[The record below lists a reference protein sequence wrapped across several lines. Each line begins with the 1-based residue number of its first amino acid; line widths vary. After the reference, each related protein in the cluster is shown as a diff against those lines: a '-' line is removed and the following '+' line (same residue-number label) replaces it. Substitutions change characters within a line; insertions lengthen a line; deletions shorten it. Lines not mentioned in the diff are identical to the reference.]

1 VLGARYTGTAGPLL
15 HPTERCPRCLLA
27 VPALG
32 LDVSSAAAFA
42 WAAHSWES
50 SSESRPE
57 VAIDIGVAGAVH
69 ASAGEPAGTAGL
81 TVGAYRPVAEL
92 DIAEAAI
99 EDSPG
104 AVASASGGIV
114 ADRHAVGTHL
124 AAVEEHTACTGR
136 SHRPGAA
143 SCIAD
148 PWLKISGVSAITRS
162 RYMNVA
168 WRGERGVDV

>member
-1 VLGARYTGTAGPLL
+1 MLGARYTGTAGPLL
-15 HPTERCPRCLLA
+15 HPFERSPRCLFA
-27 VPALG
+27 VRALEHV
-32 LDVSSAAAFA
+32 VSSAAAFA
-42 WAAHSWES
+42 WAAHNWGSLG
-50 SSESRPE
+50 ESRLE
-57 VAIDIGVAGAVH
+57 AATDIGVAAVRASGE
-69 ASAGEPAGTAGL
+69 ASARTAGL
-81 TVGAYRPVAEL
+81 TVGAYWPVVEL

-104 AVASASGGIV
+104 VVASASGGIV

-124 AAVEEHTACTGR
+124 AAVEEHMACTGR

-143 SCIAD
+143 SYIAG

-168 WRGERGVDV
+168 WRGERGVNL